1 MWLMQRM
8 NHLRS
13 GTRAGVT
20 FDLLWGEDAEKR
32 NSKAATEIARIVRND
47 PVMHGRVRIH
57 MR

>member
-1 MWLMQRM
+1 M

-47 PVMHGRVRIH
+47 PVMHGRVRIIH